1 MTRKQVNDA
10 SAYIRSLAQMRGRNA
25 EWAERAVREAVS
37 LSAPEALK
45 MKVIDLI
52 AEDVPDLLRR
62 LDGRKL
68 KVSDAERVL
77 KTADIV
83 ATAVEPDW
91 RTRFLSV
98 VTDPSIA
105 YVLILLG
112 IYALVFEFS
121 NPGLVFPGVVGAI
134 CVLIALYAFHLLPV
148 NYAGLAL
155 MLVGIAFMVGE
166 LFFPAYGSL
175 GIGGAI
181 AFVFGSVIL
190 IDTDVPGFGVPFSL
204 VLGLAAGTA
213 AFLFLV
219 VGMAV
224 KGQRRPVVS
233 GREELLGSTGEALE
247 DCEAEGWAR
256 IHGETWRVR
265 SGAPVK
271 AGQRVRV
278 VAMHGLLLEVVP
290 EP

>member
-1 MTRKQVNDA
+1 MITRPP
-10 SAYIRSLAQMRGRNA
+10 RSTLFPYTTLFRS
-25 EWAERAVREAVS
+25 WAERAVREAVS
-37 LSAPEALK
+37 LSAADARK
-45 MKVIDLI
+45 RNVVVVV

-62 LDGRKL
+62 LGGRKL

-77 KTADIV
+77 QTADVV

-134 CVLIALYAFHLLPV
+134 CVLVALYAFHLLPV
-148 NYAGLAL
+148 NYAGFPL
-155 MLVGIAFMVGE
+155 MLVGIAFIVGE

-181 AFVFGSVIL
+181 AFVIGSVIRV
-190 IDTDVPGFGVPFSL
+190 DKHVPGLGVPFSL
-204 VLGLAAGTA
+204 
-213 AFLFLV
+213 
-219 VGMAV
+219 
-224 KGQRRPVVS
+224 
-233 GREELLGSTGEALE
+233 LLS
-247 DCEAEGWAR
+247 
-256 IHGETWRVR
+256 
-265 SGAPVK
+265 S
-271 AGQRVRV
+271 
-278 VAMHGLLLEVVP
+278 
-290 EP
+290 